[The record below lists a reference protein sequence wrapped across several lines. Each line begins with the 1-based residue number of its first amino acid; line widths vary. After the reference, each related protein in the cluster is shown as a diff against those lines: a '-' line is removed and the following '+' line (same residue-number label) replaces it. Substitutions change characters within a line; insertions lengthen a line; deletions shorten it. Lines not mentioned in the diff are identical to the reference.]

1 VLLTGVEEFVVEQL
15 DGNNIFVNAW
25 PPINEDI
32 RLNGLP
38 KMIRLRLKFEDGDQL
53 ERLIPGVEPSVA
65 RLGGSS
71 GQQADEL

>member
-15 DGNNIFVNAW
+15 DGNNVFVNAW
-25 PPINEDI
+25 PPINENV

-53 ERLIPGVEPSVA
+53 ERLIPGVETSVA
-65 RLGGSS
+65 RLDASNGR
-71 GQQADEL
+71 QADEL